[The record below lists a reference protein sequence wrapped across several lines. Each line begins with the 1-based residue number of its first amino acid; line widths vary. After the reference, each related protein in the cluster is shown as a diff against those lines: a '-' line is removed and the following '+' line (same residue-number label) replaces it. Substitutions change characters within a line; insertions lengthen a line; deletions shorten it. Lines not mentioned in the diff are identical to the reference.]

1 VRPCDEADTSVV
13 QHDFMHLS
21 FFQDDFKEFVDKLV
35 VALRIIEKA
44 ESPIRHIHPVAVRES
59 DLSGEGCRDFGL
71 GQGDLAPGSGTG
83 GAPAKRSA
91 RRSGRLFNLDA
102 QRGLYLICIR
112 TQKSGLTPFLR
123 FQSEKPPIVSVPAPR
138 LFIYMALSTRIGLAP
153 SRDSTSMEALPDG
166 SLSPIE

>member
-59 DLSGEGCRDFGL
+59 DLSG
-71 GQGDLAPGSGTG
+71 
-83 GAPAKRSA
+83 SA